1 METFERDK
9 DETREQILKKNA
21 QKTETQTAV
30 DKRGFTF
37 QASEYRYKDNTY

>member
-21 QKTETQTAV
+21 QKTETQTERAV

-37 QASEYRYKDNTY
+37 QASE